1 MGDTVFY
8 DFAMK
13 KIYIKLL
20 RLTICFLIILGMP
33 ACSVADDNT
42 TVDDAK
48 KEIES
53 EVTIES
59 AININIKDCMVTSF
73 GSEIIPDGIS
83 GAALRLPKE
92 AYLTIESEKLINQ
105 KSGTIIFWVRP
116 HWNYYDRVGETLT
129 SHTFISFEWDEP
141 KRGYFAI
148 SDGWWEPAGSLKTYF
163 VFDNQQY
170 VHTSKVHKYLKDY
183 WVQMACTWDV
193 KAGIV
198 RLYIDGQQISE
209 SRRPFTSPSKPKTI
223 FIGCDKGTTMSNNRW
238 ADCDIDEISF
248 YDKALAP
255 KTITKHCRQY
265 DPDPQAR
272 YLAYL
277 KNELSSV
284 KKSQHDPARRQIRAI
299 FDEGTGWMTPS
310 GAQKTIERIKK
321 AGFNVYVP
329 CVWHGRGTRYPSAV
343 APPEEKADFREGD
356 PLARVIKI
364 AHENGIE
371 VHPWFCVALRQRDFL
386 QNYYAT
392 ETPQNA
398 FDLQRPEFRK
408 FITDTIVDVVR
419 RYNVDGV
426 NLDYIR
432 TMGICRCNY
441 CQQAY
446 KKRFGRN
453 LLNDIH
459 RKGPRNE
466 LYIHV
471 QEWQDN
477 AVEEIVQ
484 RVSINSKQIRQS
496 LINSVCGNPIPSF
509 FPPSPEGRNEITWAN
524 TDLVDIVYNM
534 DYTAAPDFEYFG
546 LAIDE
551 FEDPHKL
558 LFLLGNY
565 EHVHDVNIPRKALL
579 LSGIINYVQSRWG
592 NGIAI
597 YLYSLLSDDQIAI
610 LRQSSTKS
618 PDKPTLDSEQHLQ

>member
-1 MGDTVFY
+1 MGVTVFY

-59 AININIKDCMVTSF
+59 AININIKDCMLTSF

-265 DPDPQAR
+265 DTDPQAR

-284 KKSQHDPARRQIRAI
+284 KKSQHDPARRHIRAI
-299 FDEGTGWMTPS
+299 FDEGTGWMTPT
-310 GAQKTIERIKK
+310 GALQTIERIKR

-343 APPEEKADFREGD
+343 APSEEKLDFQDGD
-356 PLARVIKI
+356 PLARVIEI
-364 AHENGIE
+364 AHKNGIE
-371 VHPWFCVALRQRDFL
+371 VHPWFCVALRQREFL
-386 QNYYAT
+386 KDYYGPG
-392 ETPQNA
+392 TPEKA
-398 FDLQRPEFRK
+398 FDIHRPNFRT
-408 FITDTIVDVVR
+408 FITVVINDVIA
-419 RYNVDGV
+419 RYEVDGI

-432 TMGICRCNY
+432 TMGLCKCGY
-441 CQQAY
+441 CQSEY
-446 KKRFGRN
+446 HKRFNRN

-459 RKGPRNE
+459 NQNPRIALIPE
-466 LYIHV
+466 L
-471 QEWQDN
+471 QEWQDTD
-477 AVEEIVQ
+477 VEVIVKK
-484 RVSINSKQIRQS
+484 VSQLCKKKPPII
-496 LINSVCGNPIPSF
+496 LSVCGHPRPASF
-509 FPPSPEGRNEITWAN
+509 QFDIQGRNETRWSKAN
-524 TDLVDIVYNM
+524 LVDVIFSM
-534 DYTAAPDFEYFG
+534 DYSTRPDWETYYELQDE
-546 LAIDE
+546 LAGNAIIM
-551 FEDPHKL
+551 L
-558 LFLLGNY
+558 IGNY
-565 EHVHDVNIPRKALL
+565 EKDFLTRKVQPRDANILSSMVKLL
-579 LSGIINYVQSRWG
+579 INDPGSYG
-592 NGIAI
+592 I
-597 YLYSLLSDDQIAI
+597 YLYSMLTDEHI
-610 LRQSSTKS
+610 SSLQNINKQ
-618 PDKPTLDSEQHLQ
+618 PSE